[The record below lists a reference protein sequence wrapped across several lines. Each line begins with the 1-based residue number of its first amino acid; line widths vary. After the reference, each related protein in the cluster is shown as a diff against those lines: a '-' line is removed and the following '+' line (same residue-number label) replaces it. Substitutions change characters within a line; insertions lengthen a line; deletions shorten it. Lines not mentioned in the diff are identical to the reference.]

1 MADGLNNGYEISL
14 TLDKYEDIYSSF
26 DSRPF
31 SHRSL
36 SDDFLFEL
44 KRASADKVP
53 GEIELNLHLPAS
65 KRNFEQESMIKKRL
79 HEHFKKHYD
88 LLKHEKGSVIKFGLL
103 LTLIGV
109 LLMFAGAYVIFA
121 NPVKTLLNS
130 FLIVILEPAGW
141 FMFWEGLDQVVFEPK
156 KKQQEVDFYK
166 KMSTSK
172 IEFRTH

>member
-1 MADGLNNGYEISL
+1 MDGLNDYEISI

-31 SHRSL
+31 SHRAL

-44 KRASADKVP
+44 KRASVDKVP

-88 LLKHEKGSVIKFGLL
+88 LLKHEKGDIIKFGLIL
-103 LTLIGV
+103 ALIGIC
-109 LLMFAGAYVIFA
+109 LMFAGAYVMFSA
-121 NPVKTLLNS
+121 SKSLMNS

-141 FMFWEGLDQVVFEPK
+141 FMFWEGLDQVIFEPK
-156 KKQQEVDFYK
+156 KKQHETEFYH
-166 KMSTSK
+166 KMSMSK
-172 IEFRTH
+172 IEFKTH